1 MAARWARQQYVPM
14 RGLPGT
20 DDQHLGR
27 STGGVSRRAGAGSPR
42 RAGPA
47 SRSCMGFLYVYGS
60 NHRREAIQG
69 SACSVRKD
77 RDLSYFAAAGA
88 YSSSRRAL
96 TYSEPENVADISQ
109 GRGSSHRVFSSTTN
123 IRIPESHRENGRIT
137 QSSAFISVG
146 KPRAGKMLYALYP
159 PLSG

>member
-1 MAARWARQQYVPM
+1 MADAPARPHVALVGGDTLLARELRDLLSGSKPAPRIELISANAENLAVL
-14 RGLPGT
+14 GLEDEEAVVMSPL
-20 DDQHLGR
+20 QAASLE
-27 STGGVSRRAGAGSPR
+27 GAQVAFLVGSP
-42 RAGPA
+42 A
-47 SRSCMGFLYVYGS
+47 
-60 NHRREAIQG
+60 
-69 SACSVRKD
+69 
-77 RDLSYFAAAGA
+77 
-88 YSSSRRAL
+88 SSRRAL